1 MHRMPENKTLSP
13 SQHNLKI
20 NTLSNQAPLKTSTTF
35 ITSCQ
40 PSIMLGLTVSLAT
53 TAMYLPL
60 SGQPALATSLKLRPN
75 KSVIELEN
83 LIFPSTTSS
92 NSNVQWNKS
101 AAFLPSISNLITG
114 FKTRLINLSLIPQEK
129 SELEF
134 SFSSGG
140 INSSL
145 KSRYISAFS
154 NSPQIDSTRDFQ
166 NTGINSKLSSPFS
179 TSATS
184 ATKTAPKL
192 YNVQPGDTISTI
204 AKRYRVSRGELI
216 KLNNIKNSHIIFV
229 NQQLKIPTTIVN
241 SSLTSFSL
249 EQPEKVFTFVDF
261 TDNTDSI
268 LSLLPSKSLANIPNS
283 NADSKSGKH
292 SQVNQSLQISTPS
305 RNHYVAKLRAEID
318 QLRSQYQDQ
327 TRLGKA
333 DQKVNTSPL
342 SHRLPR
348 DPHSRINKTTES
360 SYKSCSRGR
369 PSRSHFC
376 DAVTV
381 GKSTNNS
388 DNILLESNTYNQNT
402 SVPKISAAPVNT
414 SKQSLELDSLGEE
427 IASLQLPPLDTSE
440 HYLPSTFDGYT
451 WPAKGVLTSGYGYR
465 WGRLHG
471 GIDIAAPIG
480 TPVLAAASGEVVT
493 AGWHSGGYGNLVK
506 IRHLDESVT
515 LYAHNNRIL
524 VNLGQRVNK
533 GEQIAEIGNTGYS
546 TGPHLHFEIHPK
558 GSGAVNPLALLS
570 AQ

>member
-1 MHRMPENKTLSP
+1 MRRMPENQTIAP

-20 NTLSNQAPLKTSTTF
+20 NTLSNQAQLKTSTSLETF
-35 ITSCQ
+35 CH
-40 PSIMLGLTVSLAT
+40 PRIMIGFTVSLAT
-53 TAMYLPL
+53 TVMYLTL
-60 SGQPALATSLKLRPN
+60 SSQTALATSLKLSSN
-75 KSVIELEN
+75 NNAIELEN
-83 LIFPSTTSS
+83 LIFPSESLPSPTIR
-92 NSNVQWNKS
+92 QDKS
-101 AAFLPSISNLITG
+101 AAFLPPISNLITA
-114 FKTRLINLSLIPQEK
+114 FKTRLVNLSLVPQEK

-134 SFSSGG
+134 SFSPGG

-145 KSRYISAFS
+145 ESRYISAYS
-154 NSPQIDSTRDFQ
+154 NSPQIGSTTDFQ

-184 ATKTAPKL
+184 ATKPAPKL
-192 YNVQPGDTISTI
+192 YKVQPGDTVSTI

-229 NQQLKIPTTIVN
+229 NQQLKIPTQIAD
-241 SSLTSFSL
+241 SSLTSFPL
-249 EQPEKVFTFVDF
+249 EQPKKVFTFVDF
-261 TDNTDSI
+261 TDDTDSK
-268 LSLLPSKSLANIPNS
+268 LSLLPSKSLANVSNS
-283 NADSKSGKH
+283 NSGLKSGKH
-292 SQVNQSLQISTPS
+292 SQVNQPLQSSTPS
-305 RNHYVAKLRAEID
+305 SNHYVAKLRAEID
-318 QLRSQYQDQ
+318 QLRSRYQDK
-327 TRLGKA
+327 TRPGKA
-333 DQKVNTSPL
+333 NQKVNTSSL

-348 DPHSRINKTTES
+348 RKTTGAVLDS
-360 SYKSCSRGR
+360 IPLRLTATRGL
-369 PSRSHFC
+369 PA
-376 DAVTV
+376 AVTV
-381 GKSTNNS
+381 GKSAKNG
-388 DNILLESNTYNQNT
+388 DNIPFVSNTYNQNT
-402 SVPKISAAPVNT
+402 STPKISAAPLQT
-414 SKQSLELDSLGEE
+414 SQQGLGLDSLGEE

-440 HYLPSTFDGYT
+440 HYLPSAFDGYT
-451 WPAKGVLTSGYGYR
+451 WPAQGVLTSGYGYR